1 MFNGLKQWLRPAWRD
16 DDPRLAVY
24 AVAFGMLVALLVAV
38 VGEAVAQGRGGAMTQ
53 FPTSPWGGYAPARVQ
68 CGQLLGAN
76 FNSTAD
82 QAISVSVPS
91 NRYRLDAITIS
102 GASVSLTTAAGG
114 FYTGAAKS
122 GTTLV
127 AAGQAYST
135 LTAAAVNAAGSLL
148 AATLGAG
155 ATTSM
160 LDVSTIYLSLTTAQ
174 GAAATADVRVSCQPL
189 Y

>member
-1 MFNGLKQWLRPAWRD
+1 MFNKGRM
-16 DDPRLAVY
+16 LAY
-24 AVAFGMLVALLVAV
+24 AVTIAALLVSGIIGDQA
-38 VGEAVAQGRGGAMTQ
+38 AAQGRGGTQ
-53 FPTSPWGGYAPARVQ
+53 FPTSPWGGYAPGRVQ

-127 AAGQAYST
+127 AASQAYST

-160 LDVSTIYLSLTTAQ
+160 LDVSTIYFSLTTAQ
-174 GAAATADVRVSCQPL
+174 GAAATADIRLSCQPL